1 MQYTVGMNRE
11 GRSDQ
16 VAVDADDALAAALR
30 VKERFP
36 DAMIT
41 YVRKRNERGDRRH
54 PHLDVSEAKR
64 SARRPLRSPGQEA
77 HPAPKA
83 E

>member
-64 SARRPLRSPGQEA
+64 SAQRPLRSPGQEA